1 MSVESPPRVKPPI
14 DPRIRARRIEVR
26 RAAGR
31 RRLWKLAVVGGVV
44 AALVGVM
51 ALVRSPLLAVQ
62 GVQVEGANFTDPAA
76 LAAVAATAEG
86 QSLGSID
93 LDALKARYL
102 ALPWVASASVG
113 RGFSRTLTV
122 SIIERRAAVTVP
134 LAGGRW
140 AVADGTGRVVAVID
154 GQPADFP
161 VVRATVDSLVPGG
174 SLPVL
179 LGPAVRLAAA
189 LPAEL
194 RLRIAEIRVSD
205 KGDVVAALTPAGTV
219 ELGPASSPDAQL
231 LALLPLLR
239 QLDPAK
245 VGIIDLRAP
254 DAPVVRSTD
263 AVAAGGPPVVGTK
276 P

>member
-31 RRLWKLAVVGGVV
+31 RRLWKVAVIGGIV

-51 ALVRSPLLAVQ
+51 ALIRSPLLAVQ
-62 GVQVEGANFTDPAA
+62 DVKVEGANFTDRGA

-86 QSLGSID
+86 QSLLSID
-93 LDALKARYL
+93 LDGLKARYL

-134 LAGGRW
+134 LAAGKW
-140 AVADGTGRVVAVID
+140 ALVDGTGRVVTVID
-154 GQPADFP
+154 GQPADFA
-161 VVRATVDSLVPGG
+161 VVRATVDSPAPGG
-174 SLPVL
+174 SLPVFMS
-179 LGPAVRLAAA
+179 PAVRLAAA

-194 RLRIAEIRVSD
+194 RLRIAEVQVSD
-205 KGDVVAALTPAGTV
+205 RGDVVLALTPNGTV
-219 ELGPASSPDAQL
+219 ELGQASSPDAQL

-254 DAPVVRSTD
+254 DAPVVRSAD
-263 AVAAGGPPVVGTK
+263 AVASGGAPAVGTK